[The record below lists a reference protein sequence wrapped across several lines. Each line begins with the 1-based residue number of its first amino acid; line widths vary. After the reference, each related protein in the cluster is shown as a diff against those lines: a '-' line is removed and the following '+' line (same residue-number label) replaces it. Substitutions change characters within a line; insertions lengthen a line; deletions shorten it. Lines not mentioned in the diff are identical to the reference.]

1 MEALVSPN
9 TGTCGSM
16 PGSQRGRGS
25 GHGAYGRLKPRM
37 WTLGG
42 GENAEQSVLIF
53 YVLLAHHRGNARPDF
68 IYFGDIVTF
77 LI

>member
-1 MEALVSPN
+1 
-9 TGTCGSM
+9 
-16 PGSQRGRGS
+16 
-25 GHGAYGRLKPRM
+25 M

-53 YVLLAHHRGNARPDF
+53 YVLSAHHRRNARLDF
-68 IYFGDIVTF
+68 IYFEDIVTF

>member
-1 MEALVSPN
+1 
-9 TGTCGSM
+9 
-16 PGSQRGRGS
+16 
-25 GHGAYGRLKPRM
+25 M

-53 YVLLAHHRGNARPDF
+53 YVLSAHHRRNARPDF